1 MSLLLLDLVNFTSL
15 FALPETSD
23 VKTIST
29 EVCYSN
35 TFKAK
40 VCSGIASNI
49 SYLKIYGTL
58 PLSGMPE

>member
-15 FALPETSD
+15 FALPEMSD

-29 EVCYSN
+29 EVCCCD